1 MLRIATLLLLLCTAL
16 PASAATGVWVER
28 IRLEGFIAHPAQGI
42 TEDDLLD
49 KIEHWR
55 LAYKPIMQLSELDE
69 IAHQINNYYID
80 HGFTFVRAY
89 LPEQKV
95 QRGLVSIN
103 IREDVLSEVVFRQD
117 AAAVVGSY
125 KQTFK
130 RMVGRPVYKPAIEE
144 ALLLLND
151 NPAYTA
157 FAFFS
162 KGNGDNESRLNI
174 NVQEADAISARIGV
188 DNYGSDST
196 GKNRMWLHTG
206 WSNPFNSGHQLR
218 LALTAAQ
225 SENNNLFGT
234 LSYDIPLSARW
245 LQQMSWSHQQ
255 YTLGQDLENLA
266 IQGESDVYSLAW
278 TYKPLRSMALTHQ
291 HSFTL
296 SSRSSQ
302 LQSEVIKGLFDQQ
315 EESYAA
321 GWSWSRSAY
330 NLEDGDHLASS
341 LALDGIYVPAPSGSA
356 EPSRTLGK
364 ISLGLQQGF
373 TLGRHLP
380 WLRSVLINRLNLQAS
395 QHPLPG
401 IDKLP
406 LTGPYGVRTMP
417 ANSLNVDDGAIWQLE
432 LVYRNT
438 SLLGRLEP
446 FAFFDAAAGDR
457 YAGVKDKVS
466 GYFAGGGLGL
476 KATLWH
482 GVSFN
487 LTAGNAT
494 AAKLEDTNLEKPT
507 TVFGQLS
514 YTWE

>member
-1 MLRIATLLLLLCTAL
+1 MLRLFALLLLLLSL
-16 PASAATGVWVER
+16 PCSAAQGVWVES
-28 IRLEGFIAHPAQGI
+28 IRLQGFIAHPAQGI
-42 TEDDLLD
+42 TQNDLLD
-49 KIEHWR
+49 HIDRWR

-69 IAHQINNYYID
+69 IVHQINNYYID

-95 QRGLVSIN
+95 QRGVVTIG

-117 AAAVVGSY
+117 ADAVVGTY
-125 KQTFK
+125 KHTFK

-174 NVQEADAISARIGV
+174 NVQEADAITARIGA
-188 DNYGSDST
+188 DNYGSKAT
-196 GKNRMWLHTG
+196 GENRIWLHTG
-206 WSNPFNSGHQLR
+206 WSNPFNSGHQIR

-225 SENNNLFGT
+225 TDQNNLFGT

-245 LQQMSWSHQQ
+245 LQQLSWSHQQ
-255 YTLGQDLENLA
+255 YTLGQDLESLE
-266 IQGESDVYSLAW
+266 IHGESDVYSLSW

-296 SSRSSQ
+296 AARSSQ
-302 LQSEVIKGLFDQQ
+302 LQSDVIIGLFDQQ
-315 EESYAA
+315 ESSYAA

-330 NLEDGDHLASS
+330 NLEDGDHLATT
-341 LALDGIYVPAPSGSA
+341 LGLDAIHVPAADGSN
-356 EPSRTLGK
+356 EPTRTLGK
-364 ISLGLQQGF
+364 FSIGLQQGF

-380 WLRSVLINRLNLQAS
+380 WLRSVLINRLNIQAS

-406 LTGPYGVRTMP
+406 LSGPYGVRAMP
-417 ANSLNVDDGAIWQLE
+417 ANSLNVDDGAIWQME

-438 SLLGRLEP
+438 ALLGRLEP
-446 FAFFDAAAGDR
+446 FLFFDAAAGDR
-457 YAGVKDKVS
+457 YAGVQDKVS

-482 GVSFN
+482 GLSFN

-494 AAKLEDTNLEKPT
+494 AAKLEDSDLEKPA